1 MQTIIANVENTRKK
15 KNVCKKFLALKLEY
29 LLIMLHCLSES
40 DRSVEINTLLTGAE
54 KLKLEE
60 TMYDLIC
67 TVDHIGSAIES

>member
-15 KNVCKKFLALKLEY
+15 KNVCKQCLALKLEY

-67 TVDHIGSAIES
+67 TVDHIG